1 MSYLEL
7 IERALK
13 GRSVYA
19 AAKQWSIPQK
29 TLDNYANGKRLPGY
43 RIAKLLANE
52 AGIEDGEAFRMLAE
66 EEEKM
71 KAKPDKMSVSF
82 EWLLRTA
89 NAYGIRIPR
98 VA

>member
-7 IERALK
+7 IQRALK

-19 AAKQWSIPQK
+19 AAKQWGIPQK

-43 RIAKLLANE
+43 SLAKLLAAE
-52 AGIEDGEAFRMLAE
+52 AGISAGEALITLAE
-66 EEEKM
+66 EEERM
-71 KAKPDKMSVSF
+71 KAKTEKISTSF
-82 EWLLRTA
+82 EMLLRAA
-89 NAYGIRIPR
+89 NACWVRFPA